1 MFRVTSLVMISSLL
15 LEAVLTTSSISLN
28 LLHPEGVILVL
39 VSCQGIVLSQGVTL
53 PIQRHVD
60 PLEIGVAIKYNTKHV
75 KGLPLRKIRTPPHRG
90 HRGNLL
96 IFLDPDFYPK
106 AIFAGDRVEMIDD
119 FKTGECLAA
128 LHAEHIREEL
138 KLQVRFMLQKP
149 AYPDKGIL
157 RNDMGDLPPE
167 DRSLKY
173 SPPKSISDLFY
184 QERILLRGQLFFYLL
199 LFHASSN
206 FSRLLKKSCNVTLNE
221 VKGLIIH
228 CLSDSSLRA

>member
-1 MFRVTSLVMISSLL
+1 MFRVTSLVIISSPL
-15 LEAVLTTSSISLN
+15 LEALLTTSSIRLN

-119 FKTGECLAA
+119 FKTGECLSARPPAA
-128 LHAEHIREEL
+128 NPHGIQ
-138 KLQVRFMLQKP
+138 LQGR
-149 AYPDKGIL
+149 
-157 RNDMGDLPPE
+157 
-167 DRSLKY
+167 
-173 SPPKSISDLFY
+173 
-184 QERILLRGQLFFYLL
+184 
-199 LFHASSN
+199 
-206 FSRLLKKSCNVTLNE
+206 
-221 VKGLIIH
+221 
-228 CLSDSSLRA
+228 